1 MDFGVGPAMIRPVR
15 KAFISL
21 FSGRTVPAVPLL
33 LLLSAWQVLGSGSE
47 WFARGWRTD
56 EGLPDNDVTGVAQ
69 SADGFLWV
77 STLGGLVRFDGNRFE
92 EFSPVN
98 IEGVPSRGI
107 RTLLLDHA
115 GRMWMCMDRGVLLC
129 VYGGTAK
136 IFTTKDG
143 VPNTQAQLVVE
154 DGEGGVWLSY
164 GARRTLTRI
173 KDGQGTVFGTP
184 EGVPASGP
192 GWITTDNKGQLW
204 LVKNGIV
211 NVFRE
216 GKFHSLTNLPAN
228 GPVRATAAQ
237 SGGIWIC
244 SGLALWKYSEEAG
257 LKDEG
262 RLPDGVSATALL
274 EDHTGALWV
283 GTAAN
288 GLYRRTDSGLETMPT
303 SHDQIACLLEGR
315 EGNIWAGTS
324 GGGLDRLRPRAV
336 ELIGTEGGLPFESI
350 RSVCEDSGGA
360 IWVATQNG
368 MLARQQGDNW
378 TVVSATNKWP
388 GGSANCVVSD
398 PRGSVWIGTGGHGL
412 VQYQN
417 GQFKN
422 WRTRDGLAS
431 DSIRGLLVSSSG
443 DLWLAFS
450 SAVQRFRDGKI
461 EDIHLP
467 SGNRYLRAM
476 AEDTAGNIWVGT
488 SEGRLFRVTGAEVT
502 DETEHVQGGA
512 SSIRCLYCTSD
523 GALWI
528 GYAGFGLGRFKG
540 GNYSRL
546 TTKQGLHDDFIS
558 QIVAD
563 KMDRLW
569 LAGNGGIFQ
578 VPVKDLSDVAEGRTN
593 RVRSVLYG
601 RTEGLPSLQA
611 SYDAVPGAA
620 RSHDGRVWIAMRT
633 GLAVVHTENIHD
645 NPELPPVL
653 IESVTVDGDSMAV
666 YDSQSAM
673 RDPDVRNLAD
683 LRRQELDLQLGAHYR
698 KLDINFTALSFTA
711 PENVSFRY
719 RLEGFEDTWNEGGT
733 QRSATYD
740 HLNPG
745 KYRFHVIACNNSGV
759 WNDKGATLAFTVAPF
774 FWQRLWFQST
784 MLGLFTL
791 SVIAVVRYVSFRR
804 LRRHVRELEQQTMLH
819 KERARIA
826 KDIHDDLG
834 ANLTQ
839 ITLLSE
845 LAHQD
850 MGAPEKAR
858 AQVEKIS
865 ATARQVMKSLDEIVW
880 AVNPRN
886 DTLPHLVDYL
896 GQFTLDFLR
905 APGIRCRLDL
915 PEHPPGLNVPADIR
929 HNVFLA
935 VKEALNNI
943 VKHSGAKEVRLGVDV
958 SNGKLH
964 IVVTDDGHGF
974 ERPPQDAWA
983 DGLRNMRQRMGE
995 IGGDCA
1001 IESHSGAGTT
1011 ITFDVPWRNHT

>member
-1 MDFGVGPAMIRPVR
+1 MR
-15 KAFISL
+15 KALISL
-21 FSGRTVPAVPLL
+21 FSDWTVRAIPFLI
-33 LLLSAWQVLGSGSE
+33 LLSACRVLGSGSE

-77 STLGGLVRFDGNRFE
+77 STLGGLVRFDGTRFE
-92 EFSPVN
+92 EFSPEN
-98 IEGVPSRGI
+98 IDGILSRGI
-107 RTLLLDHA
+107 RTLLLDRG
-115 GRMWMCMDRGVLLC
+115 GRMWLSLDRGVLIC
-129 VYGGTAK
+129 VYGGSAK
-136 IFTTKDG
+136 VFSSKDG
-143 VPNTQAQLVVE
+143 VPNTQAQMLVQ
-154 DGEGGVWLSY
+154 DGDGGVWLSY
-164 GARRTLTRI
+164 GGRRTLTRI
-173 KDGQGTVFGTP
+173 KDDRGTVYGAP
-184 EGVPASGP
+184 EGVPASGAA
-192 GWITTDNKGQLW
+192 WITTDKKGQLW
-204 LVKNGIV
+204 LIKDAIV
-211 NVFRE
+211 SVFRD
-216 GKFHSLTNLPAN
+216 GKFHRLTNLPTSD
-228 GPVRATAAQ
+228 PPRATAAK

-244 SGLALWKYSEEAG
+244 SGLSLWKYSEETGLEKAG
-257 LKDEG
+257 Q
-262 RLPDGVSATALL
+262 LPDGVSATALL
-274 EDHTGALWV
+274 EDQTGALWI

-288 GLYRRTDSGLETMPT
+288 GLYRRTAAGLETMPT
-303 SHDQIACLLEGR
+303 SHDQIACLLEDH

-350 RSVCEDSGGA
+350 RSVCEDTSGA

-368 MLARQQGDNW
+368 MLARKQGEDW
-378 TVVSATNKWP
+378 TEVSLATNWP

-398 PRGSVWIGTGGHGL
+398 PRGPVWIGTGGRGL
-412 VQYQN
+412 LQYNN
-417 GQFKN
+417 GEFKN
-422 WRTRDGLAS
+422 WRTRNGLAS

-443 DLWLAFS
+443 DLWMAFS
-450 SAVQRFRDGKI
+450 SAVQRMHDGKI

-476 AEDTAGNIWVGT
+476 AEDAGGNIWAGT
-488 SEGRLFRVTGAEVT
+488 SEGRLFRITDTEVT

-540 GNYSRL
+540 GNYFRL

-578 VPVKDLSDVAEGRTN
+578 VPVKDLSNVAEGRTN

-611 SYDAVPGAA
+611 SYDAVPGAT

-633 GLAVVHTENIHD
+633 GLAVVHTENIRD
-645 NPELPPVL
+645 NPELPPML
-653 IESVTVDGDSMAV
+653 IESVAVDGQPMAV

-673 RDPDVRNLAD
+673 REPDVRNLTD
-683 LRRQELDLQLGAHYR
+683 LRRDKVDLPLGAHYR
-698 KLDINFTALSFTA
+698 KLEINFTALSFTA
-711 PENVSFRY
+711 PENVNFRY
-719 RLEGFEDTWNEGGT
+719 RLEGLDDTWNEAGT
-733 QRSATYD
+733 QRSATFD

-745 KYRFHVIACNNSGV
+745 TYRFHVIACNNSGV
-759 WNDKGATLAFTVAPF
+759 WNERGATLAFTVAPF
-774 FWQRLWFQST
+774 FWQRLSFQAA

-791 SVIAVVRYVSFRR
+791 CVIAVVRYVSFRR
-804 LRRHVRELEQQTMLH
+804 LRLHVRELEQQTMLH

-845 LAHQD
+845 LANQD
-850 MGAPEKAR
+850 MASPEKAR
-858 AQVEKIS
+858 PQIDKIS

-958 SNGKLH
+958 SNGKLR

-995 IGGDCA
+995 IGGECA
-1001 IESHSGAGTT
+1001 INSRSGAGTT

>member
-1 MDFGVGPAMIRPVR
+1 MR
-15 KAFISL
+15 KALISL
-21 FSGRTVPAVPLL
+21 FSDWTVRAIPFLI
-33 LLLSAWQVLGSGSE
+33 LLSACRVLGSGSE

-77 STLGGLVRFDGNRFE
+77 STLGGLVRFDGTRFE
-92 EFSPVN
+92 EFSPEN
-98 IEGVPSRGI
+98 IDGILSRGI
-107 RTLLLDHA
+107 RTLLLDRG
-115 GRMWMCMDRGVLLC
+115 GRMWLSLDRGVLIC
-129 VYGGTAK
+129 VYGGSAK
-136 IFTTKDG
+136 VFSSKDG
-143 VPNTQAQLVVE
+143 VPNTQAQMLVQ
-154 DGEGGVWLSY
+154 DGDGGVWLSY
-164 GARRTLTRI
+164 GGRRTLTRI
-173 KDGQGTVFGTP
+173 KDDRGTVYGAP
-184 EGVPASGP
+184 EGVPASGAA
-192 GWITTDNKGQLW
+192 WITTDKKGQLW
-204 LVKNGIV
+204 LIKDAIV
-211 NVFRE
+211 SVFRD
-216 GKFHSLTNLPAN
+216 GKFHSLTNLPTSD
-228 GPVRATAAQ
+228 PPRATAAK

-244 SGLALWKYSEEAG
+244 SGLSLWKYSEETGLEKAG
-257 LKDEG
+257 Q
-262 RLPDGVSATALL
+262 LPDGVSATALL
-274 EDHTGALWV
+274 EDQTGALWI

-288 GLYRRTDSGLETMPT
+288 GLYRRTAAGLETMPT
-303 SHDQIACLLEGR
+303 SHDQIACLLEDH

-350 RSVCEDSGGA
+350 RSVCEDTSGA

-368 MLARQQGDNW
+368 MLARKQGEDW
-378 TVVSATNKWP
+378 TEVSLATNWP

-398 PRGSVWIGTGGHGL
+398 PRGPVWIGTGGRGL
-412 VQYQN
+412 LQYNN
-417 GQFKN
+417 GEFKN
-422 WRTRDGLAS
+422 WRTRNGLAS

-443 DLWLAFS
+443 DLWMAFS
-450 SAVQRFRDGKI
+450 SAVQRMHDGKI

-476 AEDTAGNIWVGT
+476 AEDAGGNIWAGT
-488 SEGRLFRVTGAEVT
+488 SEGRLFRITDTEVT

-540 GNYSRL
+540 GNYFRL

-578 VPVKDLSDVAEGRTN
+578 VPVKDLSNVAEGRTN

-611 SYDAVPGAA
+611 SYDAVPGAT

-633 GLAVVHTENIHD
+633 GLAVVHTENIRD
-645 NPELPPVL
+645 NPELPPML
-653 IESVTVDGDSMAV
+653 IESVAVDGQPMAV

-673 RDPDVRNLAD
+673 REPDVRNLTD
-683 LRRQELDLQLGAHYR
+683 LRRDKVDLPLGAHYR
-698 KLDINFTALSFTA
+698 KLEINFTALSFTA
-711 PENVSFRY
+711 PENVNFRY
-719 RLEGFEDTWNEGGT
+719 RLEGLDDTWNEAGT
-733 QRSATYD
+733 QRSATFD

-745 KYRFHVIACNNSGV
+745 TYRFHVIACNNSGV
-759 WNDKGATLAFTVAPF
+759 WNERGATLAFTVAPF
-774 FWQRLWFQST
+774 FWQRLSFQAA

-791 SVIAVVRYVSFRR
+791 CVIAVVRYVSFRR
-804 LRRHVRELEQQTMLH
+804 LRLHVRELEQQTMLH

-845 LAHQD
+845 LANQD
-850 MGAPEKAR
+850 MASPEKAR
-858 AQVEKIS
+858 PQIDKIS

-958 SNGKLH
+958 SNGKLR

-995 IGGDCA
+995 IGGECA
-1001 IESHSGAGTT
+1001 IDSRSGAGTT